1 MSIIA
6 IIPSRYDS
14 SRFPGKPLADIDG
27 ISMIQRVYEQAQKVQ
42 ALDKVVVATDDDRI
56 FEHCKAFGANVMM
69 TSVGHTNGTER
80 ITEVIKKEKHGFD
93 FVLNIQ
99 GDEPF
104 VHPEQI
110 ENLCNLISSG
120 DFDIATLAKEIT
132 DEHELES
139 ANTVKVVMSNN
150 NKALY
155 FSRYSLPFDRNEVSP
170 IRYKHIGMYAFKTK
184 VLLELESLNPSAL
197 EQSESLEQLRWLEND
212 YIIGVVKT
220 IYDSFG
226 IDTPEDII
234 NALNKI
240 KSI

>member
-14 SRFPGKPLADIDG
+14 SRFPGKPLADING
-27 ISMIQRVYEQAQKVQ
+27 KSMIQRVYEQAQKVQ

-69 TSVGHTNGTER
+69 TSVDHTNGTER
-80 ITEVIKKEKHGFD
+80 ITEVIKNEKQGFD

-110 ENLCNLISSG
+110 ESLCNLISSG

-139 ANTVKVVMSNN
+139 ANTVKVVMSKN

-155 FSRYSLPFDRNEVSP
+155 FSRYSLPFDRNEASP
-170 IRYKHIGMYAFKTK
+170 IRHKHIGMYAFKTK

-212 YIIGVVKT
+212 YIIGVAKT
-220 IYDSFG
+220 NYDSFG

>member
-212 YIIGVVKT
+212 YIIGVAKT